1 MRRYYPYLQN
11 PFNRN
16 LNELQDTNNFLRK
29 IDDIVNQRQYFRITL
44 LNWEE
49 EPLKEIQGDIV
60 SGSMT
65 KDGSSSVRRTA
76 SLTISV
82 DGNSYTL
89 DDANMD
95 FAINKKIF
103 LEIGIKNDTD
113 EFVDYPILWFPQ
125 GVFFIGEFSISS
137 SSTTSVNISL
147 NLKDK
152 MCILNGDVGGKLPAT
167 TIFDEVDTQ
176 DPSGTYIAEKV
187 LVYNIIQ
194 EAVNHFGGEDLN
206 NIIIEDVDSKI
217 RRVVKW
223 TGDNPLYLVHT
234 GEINGGIVNDSST
247 YIAQTEKP
255 SVESAIY
262 RTCHNGDDIGYVYDD
277 FTYIGEL
284 TMGTGDTVC
293 GLLDNIVSYL
303 GNYEYFY
310 DEYGLFHFREVKNLI
325 NTTQA
330 TVAVDSMSKNDYLIE
345 TTNSKSVYTFSD
357 NSNIISINCNPQYS
371 NIKNDYIVEGLR
383 KSTNSDISYPVRYHL
398 AIDEKPRK
406 KEVDVDGALH
416 YKTRSNFLLY
426 REEGSELVK
435 GIFPLQGPLPEV
447 GNFNIVY
454 APPDTDKFYYWD
466 NEYKE
471 VNAVQY
477 FALYEPVDWR
487 TELYLQGLEAK
498 NNGTNPGYYFAEL
511 ENGWPS
517 IYNLQTQRFY
527 GQETEKEFYASA
539 LTDGDFFLD
548 FIEPSSTALGKY
560 SVSSIGRRSD
570 IFSTDDVNCLFTPD
584 IPNVV
589 FINMDDDDANIQQNE
604 LNDKGEPWSK
614 VRGNIFSAFAT
625 GGYKNGAF
633 DQIKYELYMHTNYQ
647 RTVSISALPTYYL
660 DANCRITVSDKTT
673 NTYGDFII
681 TSISF
686 TFGSNVTMTVSA
698 NEVFE
703 RF

>member
-16 LNELQDTNNFLRK
+16 LNDAQETSNFLKK
-29 IDDIVNQRQYFRITL
+29 IDGIVNQRQYFRITL

-65 KDGSSSVRRTA
+65 KDGSSSVRRTV
-76 SLTISV
+76 SLSVNV

-89 DDANMD
+89 DDAYMD

-113 EFVDYPILWFPQ
+113 EFAEYPILWFPQ
-125 GVFFIGEFSISS
+125 GVFFIGEFSIT
-137 SSTTSVNISL
+137 SSTTSSVNISL
-147 NLKDK
+147 SLKDK
-152 MCILNGDVGGKLPAT
+152 MCMLNGDVGGKLPAT

-176 DPSGTYIAEKV
+176 DPSGAYISEKV
-187 LVYNIIQ
+187 LIYNIIQ

-206 NIIIEDVDSKI
+206 NIIIEDVDSQI
-217 RRVVKW
+217 RRVIKW
-223 TGDNPLYLVHT
+223 TGDNPLYLVQQ
-234 GEINGGIVNDSST
+234 GGAGNVDNSTT
-247 YIAQTEKP
+247 YIARTDKP
-255 SVESAIY
+255 DASENVSY
-262 RTCHNGDDIGYVYDD
+262 RTYHNGDDVGYVYDD

-310 DEYGLFHFREVKNLI
+310 DEYGLFHFREIKNYI

-330 TVAVDSMSKNDYLIE
+330 TAVADSMSKNDYLVD
-345 TTNSKSVYTFSD
+345 TTNGKSVYTFSD
-357 NSNIISINCNPQYS
+357 NSNIISISCNPQYS

-383 KSTNSDISYPVRYHL
+383 KSTSSDISYPVRYHL

-406 KEVDVDGALH
+406 TEMRDDGSMH
-416 YKTRSNFLLY
+416 YKSRSNFLLY

-435 GIFPLQGPLPEV
+435 GIFPLQQELPEV
-447 GNFNIVY
+447 GNFNVVY
-454 APPDTDKFYYWD
+454 APPSGGYYYWD
-466 NEYKE
+466 DEYKE
-471 VNAVQY
+471 VDAVEY
-477 FALYEPVDWR
+477 FPSYEPVDWR
-487 TELYLQGLEAK
+487 TELYIQGLEAK
-498 NNGTNPGYYFAEL
+498 NNGTDQGYYFSEL
-511 ENGWPS
+511 ESGWLG

-527 GQETEKEFYASA
+527 GQEAEQEFYVSS
-539 LTDGDFFLD
+539 LTDGDYFLD
-548 FIEPSSTALGKY
+548 FIEPSSTTLGKY

-570 IFSTDDVNCLFTPD
+570 IVSSDDVNCLFTPD

-589 FINMDDDDANIQQNE
+589 FINMDDDDASEQQGK
-604 LNDKGEPWSK
+604 LNSKGEPWS
-614 VRGNIFSAFAT
+614 VARGNIFSAFAT

-633 DQIKYELYMHTNYQ
+633 DQIKYELYLHTNYQ
-647 RTVSISALPTYYL
+647 CSLSISALPIYYL
-660 DANCRITVSDKTT
+660 DTNSRITVSDKTT
-673 NTYGDFII
+673 NTYGDFVI

-686 TFGSNVTMTVSA
+686 TFGSGALMTVSA